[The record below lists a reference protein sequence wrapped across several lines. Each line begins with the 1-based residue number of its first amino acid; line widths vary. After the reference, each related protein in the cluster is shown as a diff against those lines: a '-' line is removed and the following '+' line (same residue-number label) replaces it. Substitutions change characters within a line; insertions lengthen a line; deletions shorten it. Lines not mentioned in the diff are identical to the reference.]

1 MDRIR
6 INTKYISAGARKWLA
21 ADFFAKSQARDR
33 VCLPLFVSPS
43 ELRGEQSSCWFS
55 LALYT
60 VGGGDTS

>member
-6 INTKYISAGARKWLA
+6 INSKYISAGARKWLA
-21 ADFFAKSQARDR
+21 AHFFAQSQAKDS
-33 VCLPLFVSPS
+33 VLLPSFVSCS
-43 ELRGEQSSCWFS
+43 ELRGEQSCCWLW

>member
-6 INTKYISAGARKWLA
+6 INTKYISAGAGKWLA
-21 ADFFAKSQARDR
+21 AHFFAKSQARDR
-33 VCLPLFVSPS
+33 VCLPSFVSPS
-43 ELRGEQSSCWFS
+43 ELRGEKSSCWFS